1 MLLKKISV
9 DAICDVGAVRKNNE
23 DMVSLD
29 GLIFRD
35 NSFQLTPEPNESH
48 NRLLIA
54 VSDGMGGHNAGEIA
68 SEIVLNDLHKI
79 KEELPADVST
89 NADAL
94 KTIFENAI
102 KETHQKLLDEGK
114 RDSSKL
120 GMGATL
126 IAVLFLN
133 NKIFYLSA
141 GDSRLYR
148 FRRGMLKQLSRDHS
162 LAELLGD
169 ERSSSHIILNSVGGG
184 EAVFIDFIEITKSL
198 IDEDTL
204 LLCSDGLT
212 DVLPDEEIESALTE
226 NMNAVELCNKTKT
239 TSGKDN
245 ISIVLLKL
253 IFEMESEQL

>member
-1 MLLKKISV
+1 MLIKKIII

-35 NSFQLTPEPNESH
+35 NGFQLTLEPNEFDI
-48 NRLLIA
+48 NILIA

-68 SEIVLNDLHKI
+68 SEIVLTDLHKV
-79 KEELPADVST
+79 KEELPPDVS
-89 NADAL
+89 DDVDSL
-94 KTIFENAI
+94 KTIFENAL

-126 IAVLFLN
+126 IAVLFLD
-133 NKIFYLSA
+133 NKAFYLSA

-148 FRRGMLKQLSRDHS
+148 YRRGMLKQLSRDHS

-184 EAVFIDFIEITKSL
+184 ETVFIDFIEITKSL
-198 IDEDTL
+198 IDDDVL

-212 DVLPDEEIESALTE
+212 DVLTDEEIETTLTA
-226 NMNAVELCNKTKT
+226 NLNAVELCNKTKA

-253 IFEMESEQL
+253 NGESED